1 MDYLSLAQVFAYQT
15 NADPS
20 LLLILV
26 LIIVGIIG
34 LRAFNGWRE
43 SKKKPTRPLRRQS
56 AKIRENKYSS
66 PSAEPVPIRKLHMPT
81 DKHELKRVSEE
92 FGFTPAQSAYF
103 AELCTENNISSPLHL
118 VRNSR
123 QLDELFRRT
132 FHQLEAPG
140 HSNREAENS
149 KTLLFTLRETIEN
162 RKRNSK
168 LVSSTRSINDGIEM
182 TVITKSNEHYSTIL
196 HENNQAGLVFPV
208 PRDVFGNELRM
219 PLLSK
224 LTVLFYM
231 GNGQSYSFVTR
242 VSRYIS
248 AQTATLMMLRHT
260 EKVRALPNRRHDRK
274 QMRTPANFSR
284 VTVANIVNGRHTE
297 HRFYP
302 SGKAFMATLLDISAG
317 GCSLITSTPVN
328 EGEYVEINCIISGNS
343 EDTMIGKVVK
353 LNPGEAKNTIVM
365 HVRFAKMP
373 RVTLNRIFTYIYNYG
388 ER

>member
-1 MDYLSLAQVFAYQT
+1 MAQPALSQVFAYKT
-15 NADPS
+15 NVDPS
-20 LLLILV
+20 LLIILGLV
-26 LIIVGIIG
+26 IAGIVI
-34 LRAFNGWRE
+34 LRAYNNWRE
-43 SKKKPTRPLRRQS
+43 SRNKPSRPLKDKARR
-56 AKIRENKYSS
+56 AREPVYSS
-66 PSAEPVPIRKLHMPT
+66 PSAEPVPIRKLVMPT
-81 DKHELKRVSEE
+81 DRHELRRVSEE
-92 FGFTPAQSAYF
+92 FAFTPAQSEYF

-132 FHQLEAPG
+132 FHQLETPG
-140 HSNREAENS
+140 HSSREAENS
-149 KTLLFTLRETIEN
+149 KTLLFTIREAIEN
-162 RKRNSK
+162 KKRNSK
-168 LVSSTRSINDGIEM
+168 LVTSTRSINDGIEM
-182 TVITKSNEHYSTIL
+182 TIITKSNEHYSAIL

-224 LTVLFYM
+224 LTVLFYQ
-231 GNGQSYSFVTR
+231 GTGQSYSFVTR

-248 AQTATLMMLRHT
+248 AHTATLMMLRHT

-284 VTVANIVNGRHTE
+284 VTVANIVNGKHTE

-302 SGKAFMATLLDISAG
+302 SGKSFMATMLDISAG
-317 GCSLITSTPVN
+317 GCSLITATPVP
-328 EGEYVEINCIISGNS
+328 EGEYIEISCIIAGNS
-343 EDTMIGKVVK
+343 EDTMIGKIVK
-353 LNPGEAKNTIVM
+353 LNPGEAKNTVIM

-373 RVTLNRIFTYIYNYG
+373 RITLNRIFTYIYNYG